1 MPIFKIKDR
10 EKVIQVNI
18 YHVEADTKE
27 EALAKYE
34 NELAGSLESQDNY
47 TEYSGEEG
55 IEVED

>member
-1 MPIFKIKDR
+1 MPIFKIEDR

-34 NELAGSLESQDNY
+34 NKLAGSLESQDNY
-47 TEYSGEEG
+47 TEFDGEEG
-55 IEVED
+55 IKVID